1 MELFDWLIGV
11 MKSFDWLIGVIVGG
25 VIFFLGNLVHEKLKR
40 KQFKDDCKEGVITEL
55 LKILPELIV
64 NHNIACE
71 RNKETIKW
79 ELSILSTLKEKYHVK
94 ITKSEELIDKLEN
107 IMKLLENRD
116 IDDISYKDR
125 SINGIFIKF
134 HLSFLEERISFLSLF
149 EKDFQHFLLQ
159 VRDNINHINE
169 NIDRYYYYKETYPQL
184 IREVEYIKFQDKITF
199 TSAAL
204 KKIEKLSYETA
215 ELIKN
220 LLKKP

>member
-11 MKSFDWLIGVIVGG
+11 MKSFDWLIGVMVGG
-25 VIFFLGNLVHEKLKR
+25 GIGFLSSWGLERLKR
-40 KQFKDDCKEGVITEL
+40 KQLKHDFKEGVTAEL

-94 ITKSEELIDKLEN
+94 IAENDELINKLEN
-107 IMKLLENRD
+107 IMKLLEDRG

-134 HLSFLEERISFLSLF
+134 HLSFLEERTSFFSLF
-149 EKDFQHFLLQ
+149 KTDFRHFVLQ

-169 NIDRYYYYKETYPQL
+169 NIDRYYYYKETLPQL
-184 IREVEYIKFQDKITF
+184 ITGHEYIKSQDKITF
-199 TSAAL
+199 TRAAL
-204 KKIEKLSYETA
+204 KEIETLSYVTA

-220 LLKKP
+220 LLKKI